1 MLRVL
6 FFESEKDWTV
16 FGVEIAT
23 ESHAEYLNFSHDY
36 LAWRAAQK
44 WKMLTGRF
52 RKFSSNLEAFE
63 KRYEIENFTGSIEVR
78 KKGKYYELLNAR
90 REKND

>member
-1 MLRVL
+1 
-6 FFESEKDWTV
+6 
-16 FGVEIAT
+16 
-23 ESHAEYLNFSHDY
+23 
-36 LAWRAAQK
+36 
-44 WKMLTGRF
+44 LTGRF